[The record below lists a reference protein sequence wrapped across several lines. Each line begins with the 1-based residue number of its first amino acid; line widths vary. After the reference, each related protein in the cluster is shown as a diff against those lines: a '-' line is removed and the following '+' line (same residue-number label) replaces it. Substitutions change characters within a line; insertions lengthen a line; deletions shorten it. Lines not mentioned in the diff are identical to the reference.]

1 MRGRRQ
7 LRPARPV
14 AEPLE
19 ARSLLSTFAVTSAAD
34 AGPGTLRQAIA
45 DANAQAGADSVSFAI
60 GSGVQVI
67 RLLSPLPAVAAGQ
80 PLSIDGTTQPV
91 TGTSPRIVLDGTS
104 AGASAVG
111 LQLDADNSL
120 VRGLAIGNFAGDGI
134 LIHGSAA
141 HVAGCV
147 IGADPGGTIARPDG
161 EGIRVAGPGS
171 RSLIGGTTAGDRNVI
186 SGNKGSGIVIAG
198 SPLNTVAGNL
208 IGVEA
213 TGSHALANG
222 DRGVLI
228 FPGASSNT
236 VGGPTAASRNV
247 ISGNVAD
254 GVDIVGA
261 GSTNN
266 LVAANFVGTD
276 ASGEAAIPNGGSGIS
291 AYGGAS
297 NNLIGDDTPGGGNL
311 VSGNVGAGIA
321 LVDAGTTGNMVQN
334 NLVGL
339 DATGRSALPN
349 GDGVAVY
356 NGASGNVV
364 GDGST
369 YGRNVISG
377 NSVDGVAISD
387 PTTTGNSVQ
396 SNTIGLDLG
405 GTFAVPNAAEG
416 VDLFGGAT
424 NNTVGG
430 GFAIAGNVIAGNA
443 KNGVQLNGA
452 GPGNA
457 VFGNMIGLDQS
468 GASPIPNGTGG
479 VAIYSTLKTTVGG
492 PLASSR
498 NVISGN
504 AGPGILVQGS
514 ASTKVLGNL
523 IGVDASGVTGIGNLG
538 DGILV
543 DQSSDNTMVG
553 DGTVE
558 DGNVVSSNH
567 GSGVVVQGST
577 GVIVAGNHVGSD
589 LGGTR
594 AIGNL
599 GAAGGPAYGIDLID
613 AINAQVTSN
622 EVVANGLVA
631 GGGGIL
637 VSEAAQSYVNVMNNT
652 VGTDPAGTPGLG
664 NGGAGIRFQVTTASR
679 THQYDVASG
688 NTITANAGAGIAVTG
703 NGFASLQS
711 NVIYRNAGLG
721 IDLGDDGV
729 TPNHAGGAIAGP
741 NGLMNYPVLTSAVSG
756 PDRTIVYGTLD
767 TSPGGNAA
775 IQFYATSA
783 PDPSGHGGATRM
795 VGQIIVGLDARGHA
809 AFRATLPAAVPAG
822 QFITALTVGEGS
834 SEFALNI
841 VATVAPGQLGAS
853 TPADFDADGTTD
865 LSLYRPTTGQWLV
878 QQSSL
883 GPFALG
889 FGAPGVDI
897 PVVGDFDGDARTDLA
912 VYRPTTGQW
921 LIQLSGG
928 QSVQYLHG
936 GTRVVSFGAPKLDI
950 PVPADYDGDGK
961 TDLAVYRPT
970 TGQWFIQRSTAG
982 PEVIQFGGPG
992 DQPVVGDFDGDG
1004 KADIAVYRPSTG
1016 QWLILGTTSGPRAVP
1031 FGAPGLDVP
1040 VPADYDGDGK
1050 TDLAVYRPTTGQW
1063 FILRSTAGPEVVQ
1076 FGAPGL
1082 DQPVPADYDGD
1093 GKADLAVYRRSTGQW
1108 LILRSTAGPEV
1119 VSFGQPNVDVP
1130 VPSTLAYRYQ
1140 GGVKASGFRAEA
1152 LVVPTVAPSPTET
1165 VGPIQVPSRRRPPVA
1180 VSHAR
1185 PIRVSWGHAPNRA
1198 THWWKPA

>member
-80 PLSIDGTTQPV
+80 PLSIDGTTQPG

-186 SGNKGSGIVIAG
+186 SGNKGSGIVVAG
-198 SPLNTVAGNL
+198 SPLNTVAGNF
-208 IGVEA
+208 IGLDA
-213 TGSHALANG
+213 TGSKALANG
-222 DRGVLI
+222 DRGVLV

-236 VGGPTAASRNV
+236 VGGATAASRNV

-254 GVDIVGA
+254 GVDLVGA

-276 ASGEAAIPNGGSGIS
+276 AGGEAAIPNGGSGLS

-297 NNLIGDDTPGGGNL
+297 SNLFGDNTPGGGNL

-334 NLVGL
+334 NLIGL

-356 NGASGNVV
+356 NGASANLIGNP
-364 GDGST
+364 ST
-369 YGRNVISG
+369 FGRNVISG
-377 NSVDGVAISD
+377 NSVDGVALIG
-387 PTTTGNSVQ
+387 TTTAGNLVQ
-396 SNTIGLDLG
+396 SNAIGLDLG
-405 GTFAVPNAAEG
+405 GTFAVPNAGEG
-416 VDLFGGAT
+416 IDLFGGAT

-443 KNGVQLNGA
+443 KHGVQLNGA

-468 GASPIPNGTGG
+468 GAAPIPNGTGG

-492 PLASSR
+492 PWASSR

-514 ASTKVLGNL
+514 ASTKVFGNL
-523 IGVDASGVTGIGNLG
+523 IGVDASGVSGIGNLG

-543 DQSSDNTMVG
+543 DLSSDNTMIGGLDEYV
-553 DGTVE
+553 
-558 DGNVVSSNH
+558 NVVSGNH

-577 GVIVAGNHVGSD
+577 GVIVATNRIGSD

-594 AIGNL
+594 AIGNW
-599 GAAGGPAYGIDLID
+599 GAAGGLAYGINLID
-613 AINAQVTSN
+613 AVNAKVYGN

-637 VSEAAQSYVNVMNNT
+637 VSEAAQSYVDLQGNT
-652 VGTDPAGTPGLG
+652 VGTDAAGTLGLG
-664 NGGAGIRFQVTTASR
+664 NGGAGIRFQVATASR
-679 THQYDVASG
+679 AQQYDVVWG
-688 NTITANAGAGIAVTG
+688 NTITSNAGAGIAVTG
-703 NGFASLQS
+703 NGFASLQ
-711 NVIYRNAGLG
+711 NNLTYRNAGLG

-741 NGLMNYPVLTSAVSG
+741 NGLVNYPVLTSAVSG
-756 PDRTIVYGTLD
+756 SDRTIVYGTLD
-767 TSPGGNAA
+767 TAPGVNAA

-783 PDPSGHGGATRM
+783 PDPSGHGGATRV
-795 VGQIIVGLDARGHA
+795 VGQIIVGLDTRGHA

-822 QFITALTVGEGS
+822 QFITALTAGEGS
-834 SEFALNI
+834 SEFALNV
-841 VATVAPGQLGAS
+841 VATAAPGQLGAS
-853 TPADFDADGTTD
+853 TLADFDADGSTD
-865 LSLYRPTTGQWLV
+865 ISLYRPTTGQWLV

-883 GPFALG
+883 GPFAVS
-889 FGAPGVDI
+889 FGQPGVDI

-936 GTRVVSFGAPKLDI
+936 GTRVVSFGAPNLDI

-982 PEVIQFGGPG
+982 PELIQFGGPG

-1016 QWLILGTTSGPRAVP
+1016 QWLILGTTSGPRAFQ
-1031 FGAPGLDVP
+1031 FGGPGDQP

-1063 FILRSTAGPEVVQ
+1063 LILRSTAGPKVVQ

-1119 VSFGQPNVDVP
+1119 VQFGQPNVDVP
-1130 VPSTLAYRYQ
+1130 VPSPLAYRYQ
-1140 GGVKASGFRAEA
+1140 GGVRASGFRAEA
-1152 LVVPTVAPSPTET
+1152 STAPTLAPSPIDV
-1165 VGPIQVPSRRRPPVA
+1165 VGPIQVPSRRRPPVV

-1185 PIRVSWGHAPNRA
+1185 PIRVSWGHAPSRA
-1198 THWWKPA
+1198 THRRKPA